1 MTDVKGG
8 MAVTDL
14 QDDRNQIVRLH
25 AHTVWRVALSRTR
38 KEEAAQDVFQEVFM
52 RLFEKER
59 SFDSEEHRKA
69 WLIRTTLVCCQRYF
83 SATFK
88 NTTLTLEEV
97 GEIAAIPEEEH
108 GLFAALLKMPAKY
121 RILWCLA
128 GGIAYSVGAVLYG
141 LGKKH
146 RYMHSV
152 FHFFVLL
159 GSIFQFICI
168 FFYVI

>member
-1 MTDVKGG
+1 MTYVKGG
-8 MAVTDL
+8 LAVTDL
-14 QDDRNQIVRLH
+14 QDDRNGIVRLH

-59 SFDSEEHRKA
+59 VFDSEEHRKA

-97 GEIAAIPEEEH
+97 GDIAAIPEEEH

-121 RILWCLA
+121 RIP
-128 GGIAYSVGAVLYG
+128 IQLYYIEG
-141 LGKKH
+141 LSAETCGEILNLRPGSFRSRLSRGKAMLKN
-146 RYMHSV
+146 
-152 FHFFVLL
+152 LL
-159 GSIFQFICI
+159 KGEG
-168 FFYVI
+168 VDV